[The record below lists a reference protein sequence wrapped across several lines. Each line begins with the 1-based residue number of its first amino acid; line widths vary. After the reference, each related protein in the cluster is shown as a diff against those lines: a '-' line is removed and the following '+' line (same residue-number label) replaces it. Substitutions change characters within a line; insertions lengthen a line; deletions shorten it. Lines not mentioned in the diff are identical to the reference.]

1 MKQIYILLI
10 AMYAI
15 AFTACS
21 KDDSSLEDGKE
32 GIITLV
38 HKTDYSDRDPV
49 KMTFITFNKGKIIT
63 IDWGDGNVEK
73 IECHRARNS
82 EGYYS
87 NEIQHKYTNS
97 NPYIITIKGRIR
109 DFGCFSKHI
118 ISLDISKCPALTS
131 LSCSPLALTSLD
143 VSKNTA
149 LTSLNCADNNLTSL
163 DVSGC
168 PALTMLNCGNNNL
181 TSLDVSKNT
190 ALTGLWCN
198 FTNLTSLDVSGCPA
212 LTKLECRVSNLT
224 SLDVSKNTALT
235 SLDCTFNALTSLDVS
250 GCPALTRLQ
259 CNDNNLS
266 ASALNKIFIDL
277 PPITYGEISYWNN
290 PGTDT
295 CDKRI
300 LDYKGWY

>member
-109 DFGCFSKHI
+109 DFG
-118 ISLDISKCPALTS
+118 
-131 LSCSPLALTSLD
+131 
-143 VSKNTA
+143 
-149 LTSLNCADNNLTSL
+149 CADNNLTSL

-266 ASALNKIFIDL
+266 ASALNKIFNDL

>member
-49 KMTFITFNKGKIIT
+49 AMTFITFNKGKIIT

-109 DFGCFSKHI
+109 DFQCYTKHI
-118 ISLDISKCPALTS
+118 TSLDISKCPALTS
-131 LSCSPLALTSLD
+131 LGCSLT
-143 VSKNTA
+143 A
-149 LTSLNCADNNLTSL
+149 
-163 DVSGC
+163 
-168 PALTMLNCGNNNL
+168 
-181 TSLDVSKNT
+181 
-190 ALTGLWCN
+190 
-198 FTNLTSLDVSGCPA
+198 
-212 LTKLECRVSNLT
+212 LT

-235 SLDCTFNALTSLDVS
+235 SLDCSNNSLTSLDITKNTALTSLDCS
-250 GCPALTRLQ
+250 
-259 CNDNNLS
+259 NNNLS
-266 ASALNKIFIDL
+266 ASALNKIFNDL
-277 PPITYGEISYWNN
+277 PINGRYILFNNN
-290 PGTDT
+290 PGTGT

>member
-168 PALTMLNCGNNNL
+168 PALTRLQCNDNNL
-181 TSLDVSKNT
+181 SRSEENKSELQTPDASSYAVFCWKKK
-190 ALTGLWCN
+190 
-198 FTNLTSLDVSGCPA
+198 SGW
-212 LTKLECRVSNLT
+212 RG
-224 SLDVSKNTALT
+224 
-235 SLDCTFNALTSLDVS
+235 

-266 ASALNKIFIDL
+266 ASALNKIFNDL

>member
-49 KMTFITFNKGKIIT
+49 AMTFITFNKGKIIT

-109 DFGCFSKHI
+109 DFQCYTKHI
-118 ISLDISKCPALTS
+118 TSLDISKCPALTS
-131 LSCSPLALTSLD
+131 LGCSLTALTSLD

-149 LTSLNCADNNLTSL
+149 LTSLNCGSTNLTSL

-190 ALTGLWCN
+190 VLTGLWCSS
-198 FTNLTSLDVSGCPA
+198 T
-212 LTKLECRVSNLT
+212 NLT

-235 SLDCTFNALTSLDVS
+235 SLDCSN
-250 GCPALTRLQ
+250 
-259 CNDNNLS
+259 NNLS
-266 ASALNKIFIDL
+266 ASALNKIFNDL
-277 PPITYGEISYWNN
+277 PINGRYILFNNN
-290 PGTDT
+290 PGTGT